1 MKIKLYFFEEFI
13 DLEVGKLYTIII
25 ENRKIL
31 HDFEKYLFNEFEGN
45 NDYLLLMDNNKI
57 IDHKKNIYFLSNFYD
72 MDLNNKK
79 NLLALYKQIKVNH
92 NDELK
97 EMFEQLTSNINDFF
111 EFINF
116 ESEFDLTFDSNI
128 LIDDVLK
135 LGDLRFNNEND
146 SLFNSFISYLEIINN
161 LFNINVFVVEELHKY
176 FSNDDLIKAMNEL
189 KYHGIILINIE
200 KDNNFEGIVDEIR
213 NYIDI
218 DYCTIQWYIIIS

>member
-1 MKIKLYFFEEFI
+1 MKMKLYFFEEFI

-31 HDFEKYLFNEFEGN
+31 YDFEKYLFNEFEGN
-45 NDYLLLMDNNKI
+45 SDYLLLMDNNKI

-97 EMFEQLTSNINDFF
+97 ERFEQLTSNINEFL

-116 ESEFDLTFDSNI
+116 ESVFDLTFDGNI

-146 SLFNSFISYLEIINN
+146 DLFNSFISYLEIINN
-161 LFNINVFVVEELHKY
+161 LFNINVFIVEELHKY
-176 FSNDDLIKAMNEL
+176 FSNDDLIKAINEL
-189 KYHGIILINIE
+189 KYYGIILINIE
-200 KDNNFEGIVDEIR
+200 KDNNFEGFVDEIR

-218 DYCTIQWYIIIS
+218 DYCTIQ

>member
-31 HDFEKYLFNEFEGN
+31 YDFEKYLFNEFEGN
-45 NDYLLLMDNNKI
+45 NSYLLLMDNNKI

-97 EMFEQLTSNINDFF
+97 ERFEQLTSNIN
-111 EFINF
+111 EFLEFMNF
-116 ESEFDLTFDSNI
+116 ESGFDLTFDSNI
-128 LIDDVLK
+128 LMDDVFK

-146 SLFNSFISYLEIINN
+146 SLFNTLISYLEIINN
-161 LFNINVFVVEELHKY
+161 LFNIEVFIVEELHKY
-176 FSNDDLIKAMNEL
+176 FSNDELIKAINEI

-218 DYCTIQWYIIIS
+218 DYCTIQ

>member
-1 MKIKLYFFEEFI
+1 MKIKFYFFEEFI
-13 DLEVGKLYTIII
+13 DLEVGKLYTITI

-97 EMFEQLTSNINDFF
+97 ERFEQLTSNINDFF

-146 SLFNSFISYLEIINN
+146 SLFNSFISYLEIINS

-176 FSNDDLIKAMNEL
+176 FSNDDLFKAINEL
-189 KYHGIILINIE
+189 KYHGIILLNIE

-218 DYCTIQWYIIIS
+218 DYCTIQ

>member
-57 IDHKKNIYFLSNFYD
+57 VDHKKNIYFLSNFYD
-72 MDLNNKK
+72 MDVNNKK

-218 DYCTIQWYIIIS
+218 DYCTIQ

>member
-31 HDFEKYLFNEFEGN
+31 YDFEKYLFNEFEGN
-45 NDYLLLMDNNKI
+45 NSYLLLMDNNKI

-97 EMFEQLTSNINDFF
+97 ERFEQLTSNIN
-111 EFINF
+111 EFLEFMNF
-116 ESEFDLTFDSNI
+116 ESGFDLTFDSNI
-128 LIDDVLK
+128 LMDDVFK

-146 SLFNSFISYLEIINN
+146 SLFNTLISYLEIINN
-161 LFNINVFVVEELHKY
+161 LFNIEVFIVEELHKY
-176 FSNDDLIKAMNEL
+176 FSNDDLIKAINEL
-189 KYHGIILINIE
+189 KYYGIILINIE
-200 KDNNFEGIVDEIR
+200 KDNNFEGFVDEIR

-218 DYCTIQWYIIIS
+218 DYCTIQ

>member
-97 EMFEQLTSNINDFF
+97 EMFEQLTSNIIDFF

-218 DYCTIQWYIIIS
+218 DYCTIQ

>member
-1 MKIKLYFFEEFI
+1 MKMKLYFFEEFI

-31 HDFEKYLFNEFEGN
+31 YDFEKYLFNEFEGN
-45 NDYLLLMDNNKI
+45 SDYLLLMDNNKI

-97 EMFEQLTSNINDFF
+97 ERFEQLTSNINEFL

-116 ESEFDLTFDSNI
+116 DSGFDLTFDSNI
-128 LIDDVLK
+128 LMDDVFK

-146 SLFNSFISYLEIINN
+146 SLFNTLISYLEIINN
-161 LFNINVFVVEELHKY
+161 LFNIEVFIVEELHKY
-176 FSNDDLIKAMNEL
+176 FSNDELIKAINEL

-200 KDNNFEGIVDEIR
+200 KDNNFEGIVVEIR

-218 DYCTIQWYIIIS
+218 DYCTIQ

>member
-1 MKIKLYFFEEFI
+1 MKIKFYFFEEFI
-13 DLEVGKLYTIII
+13 DLEVGKLYTITI

-200 KDNNFEGIVDEIR
+200 KDNNFEVIVDEIR

-218 DYCTIQWYIIIS
+218 DYCTIQ

>member
-31 HDFEKYLFNEFEGN
+31 YDFEKYLFNEFDGN

-57 IDHKKNIYFLSNFYD
+57 IDPKKNIYFLSNFYD

-79 NLLALYKQIKVNH
+79 NLLALYKQIKVNN

-97 EMFEQLTSNINDFF
+97 ERFEQLTSNINEFL

-116 ESEFDLTFDSNI
+116 ESVFDLTFDGNI

-146 SLFNSFISYLEIINN
+146 DLFNSFISYLEIINN
-161 LFNINVFVVEELHKY
+161 LFNINVFIVEELHKY
-176 FSNDDLIKAMNEL
+176 FSNDDLIKAINEL
-189 KYHGIILINIE
+189 KYYGIILINIE
-200 KDNNFEGIVDEIR
+200 KDNNFEGFVDEIR

-218 DYCTIQWYIIIS
+218 DYCTIQ

>member
-1 MKIKLYFFEEFI
+1 MKIYFFEEFI

-31 HDFEKYLFNEFEGN
+31 YDFEKYLINEFDGN

-57 IDHKKNIYFLSNFYD
+57 IDPKKNIYFLSNFYD

-79 NLLALYKQIKVNH
+79 NLLALYKQIKVNN

-97 EMFEQLTSNINDFF
+97 ERFEQLTSNINEFL

-116 ESEFDLTFDSNI
+116 ESVFDLTFDGNI

-146 SLFNSFISYLEIINN
+146 DLFNSFISYLEIINN
-161 LFNINVFVVEELHKY
+161 LFNINVFIVEELHKY
-176 FSNDDLIKAMNEL
+176 FSNDDLIKAINEL
-189 KYHGIILINIE
+189 KYYGIILINIE
-200 KDNNFEGIVDEIR
+200 KDNNFEGTVDEIR

-218 DYCTIQWYIIIS
+218 DYCTIQ

>member
-31 HDFEKYLFNEFEGN
+31 YDFEKYLFNEFEGN
-45 NDYLLLMDNNKI
+45 SDYLLLMDNNKI

-97 EMFEQLTSNINDFF
+97 ERFEQLTSNINKFL

-116 ESEFDLTFDSNI
+116 ESVFDLTFDGNI

-135 LGDLRFNNEND
+135 LGDLKFNNEND
-146 SLFNSFISYLEIINN
+146 SLFNTLISYLEIINN
-161 LFNINVFVVEELHKY
+161 LFNIEVFIVEELHKY
-176 FSNDDLIKAMNEL
+176 FSNDELIKAMNEL

-200 KDNNFEGIVDEIR
+200 KDNNFEGISDEIR

-218 DYCTIQWYIIIS
+218 DYCTIQ

>member
-1 MKIKLYFFEEFI
+1 MKMKLYFFEEFI

-31 HDFEKYLFNEFEGN
+31 YDFEKYIFNEFEGN
-45 NDYLLLMDNNKI
+45 SDYLLLMDNNKI

-97 EMFEQLTSNINDFF
+97 ERFEQLTSNINEFL

-116 ESEFDLTFDSNI
+116 ESVFDLTFDGNI

-146 SLFNSFISYLEIINN
+146 DLFNSFISYLEIINN
-161 LFNINVFVVEELHKY
+161 LFNINVFIVEELHKY
-176 FSNDDLIKAMNEL
+176 FSNDDLIKAINEL
-189 KYHGIILINIE
+189 KYYGIILINIE
-200 KDNNFEGIVDEIR
+200 KDNNFEGFVDEIR

-218 DYCTIQWYIIIS
+218 DYCTIQ

>member
-1 MKIKLYFFEEFI
+1 MKIKFYFFEEFI
-13 DLEVGKLYTIII
+13 DLEVGKLYTITI

-97 EMFEQLTSNINDFF
+97 ERFEQLTSNINDFF

-146 SLFNSFISYLEIINN
+146 SLFNSFISYLEIINS

-218 DYCTIQWYIIIS
+218 DYCTIQ

>member
-1 MKIKLYFFEEFI
+1 MKMKLYFFEEFI

-31 HDFEKYLFNEFEGN
+31 YDFEKYLFNEFEGN
-45 NDYLLLMDNNKI
+45 SDYLLLMDNNKI

-97 EMFEQLTSNINDFF
+97 ERFEQLTSNINEFL

-116 ESEFDLTFDSNI
+116 ESVFDLTFDGNI

-146 SLFNSFISYLEIINN
+146 DLFNSFISYLEIINN
-161 LFNINVFVVEELHKY
+161 LFNINVFIVEELHKY
-176 FSNDDLIKAMNEL
+176 FSNDDLIKAINEL

-218 DYCTIQWYIIIS
+218 DYCTIQ

>member
-1 MKIKLYFFEEFI
+1 MKLKLYFFEEFI

-31 HDFEKYLFNEFEGN
+31 YDFEKYLINEFDGN

-57 IDHKKNIYFLSNFYD
+57 IENKKNIHFLSNFYV

-79 NLLALYKQIKVNH
+79 NLLALYKQIKVNN

-97 EMFEQLTSNINDFF
+97 ERFEQLTSNINEFL

-116 ESEFDLTFDSNI
+116 ESGFDLIFDSNI

-135 LGDLRFNNEND
+135 LGNLRFNMEND
-146 SLFNSFISYLEIINN
+146 NLFNTLISYLEIINK
-161 LFNINVFVVEELHKY
+161 LFNIEVFIVEELHKY
-176 FSNDDLIKAMNEL
+176 FSNDDLIKAINEL

-200 KDNNFEGIVDEIR
+200 KDNNFKGFVDEIR
-213 NYIDI
+213 NYIDM
-218 DYCTIQWYIIIS
+218 DYCTIQ

>member
-97 EMFEQLTSNINDFF
+97 ERFEQLTSNINDFF

-218 DYCTIQWYIIIS
+218 DYCTIQ

>member
-1 MKIKLYFFEEFI
+1 MKMKLYFFEEFI

-31 HDFEKYLFNEFEGN
+31 YDFEKYLFNEFEGN
-45 NDYLLLMDNNKI
+45 SDYLLLIDNNKI
-57 IDHKKNIYFLSNFYD
+57 IDLKKNIYFLSNFYD

-79 NLLALYKQIKVNH
+79 NLLTLYKQIKVNH

-97 EMFEQLTSNINDFF
+97 ERFEQLTSNIN
-111 EFINF
+111 EFLKFMNF
-116 ESEFDLTFDSNI
+116 ESGFDLTFDSNI
-128 LIDDVLK
+128 LMDDVFK
-135 LGDLRFNNEND
+135 LGDLRFNNEKD
-146 SLFNSFISYLEIINN
+146 SLFNTLISYLEMINN
-161 LFNINVFVVEELHKY
+161 LFNIEVFIVEELHKY
-176 FSNDDLIKAMNEL
+176 FSNDELIKAINEL

-218 DYCTIQWYIIIS
+218 DYCTIQ

>member
-45 NDYLLLMDNNKI
+45 SDYLLLMDNNKI

-97 EMFEQLTSNINDFF
+97 EMFEQLTSNIIDFF

-218 DYCTIQWYIIIS
+218 DYCTIQ

>member
-1 MKIKLYFFEEFI
+1 MKIKFYFFEEFI

-97 EMFEQLTSNINDFF
+97 ERFEQLTSNINDFF

-146 SLFNSFISYLEIINN
+146 SLFNSFISYLEIINS

-176 FSNDDLIKAMNEL
+176 FSNDDLFKAINEL
-189 KYHGIILINIE
+189 KYHGIILLNIE

-218 DYCTIQWYIIIS
+218 DYCTIQ

>member
-1 MKIKLYFFEEFI
+1 MKMKIYFFEEFI

-31 HDFEKYLFNEFEGN
+31 YDFEKYLFNEFEGN
-45 NDYLLLMDNNKI
+45 SDYLLLIDNNKI

-97 EMFEQLTSNINDFF
+97 ERFEQLTSNIN
-111 EFINF
+111 EFLEFMNF
-116 ESEFDLTFDSNI
+116 ESGFDLTFDSNI
-128 LIDDVLK
+128 LMDDVFK

-146 SLFNSFISYLEIINN
+146 GLFNTLISYLEIINN
-161 LFNINVFVVEELHKY
+161 LFNIEVFIVEELHKY
-176 FSNDDLIKAMNEL
+176 FSNDELIKVINEL

-218 DYCTIQWYIIIS
+218 DYCTIQ

>member
-31 HDFEKYLFNEFEGN
+31 YDFEKYLFNEFDGN

-57 IDHKKNIYFLSNFYD
+57 IDPKKNIYFLSNFYD

-79 NLLALYKQIKVNH
+79 NLLALYKQIKVNN

-97 EMFEQLTSNINDFF
+97 ERFEQLTSNINEFL

-116 ESEFDLTFDSNI
+116 ESVFDLTFDGNI

-146 SLFNSFISYLEIINN
+146 DLFNSFISYLEIINN
-161 LFNINVFVVEELHKY
+161 LFNINVFIVEELHKY
-176 FSNDDLIKAMNEL
+176 FSNDDLIKAFNEL
-189 KYHGIILINIE
+189 KYYGIILINIE
-200 KDNNFEGIVDEIR
+200 KDNNFEGFVDEIR

-218 DYCTIQWYIIIS
+218 DYCTIQ

>member
-1 MKIKLYFFEEFI
+1 MKMKIYFFEEFI

-31 HDFEKYLFNEFEGN
+31 YDFEKYLFNEFEGN

-97 EMFEQLTSNINDFF
+97 ERFEQLTSNIN
-111 EFINF
+111 EFLEFMNF
-116 ESEFDLTFDSNI
+116 ESGFDLTFDSNI
-128 LIDDVLK
+128 LMDDVFK

-146 SLFNSFISYLEIINN
+146 SLFNTLISYLEIINN
-161 LFNINVFVVEELHKY
+161 LFNIEVFIVEELHKY
-176 FSNDDLIKAMNEL
+176 FSNDELIKAINEL

-218 DYCTIQWYIIIS
+218 DYCTIQ

>member
-31 HDFEKYLFNEFEGN
+31 YDFEKYLFNEFEGN
-45 NDYLLLMDNNKI
+45 NSYLLLMDNNKI

-97 EMFEQLTSNINDFF
+97 ERFEQLTSNINEFL

-116 ESEFDLTFDSNI
+116 ESVFDLTFDGNI

-146 SLFNSFISYLEIINN
+146 SLFNTLISYLEIINN
-161 LFNINVFVVEELHKY
+161 LFNIEVFIVEELHKY
-176 FSNDDLIKAMNEL
+176 FSNDDLIKAINEL
-189 KYHGIILINIE
+189 KYYGIILINIE
-200 KDNNFEGIVDEIR
+200 KDNNFEGFVDEIR

-218 DYCTIQWYIIIS
+218 DYCTIQ

>member
-1 MKIKLYFFEEFI
+1 MKMKLYFFEEFI
-13 DLEVGKLYTIII
+13 DLEVGKLYTITI

-31 HDFEKYLFNEFEGN
+31 HDFEKYLFNEFESN
-45 NDYLLLMDNNKI
+45 NEYLLLMDNNKI
-57 IDHKKNIYFLSNFYD
+57 IDHKKNIHFLSNFYL

-97 EMFEQLTSNINDFF
+97 ERFEQLTSNINDFF

-176 FSNDDLIKAMNEL
+176 FSNDDLFKAINEL
-189 KYHGIILINIE
+189 KYHGIILLNIE

-218 DYCTIQWYIIIS
+218 DYCTIQ

>member
-13 DLEVGKLYTIII
+13 DLEVGRLYTIII
-25 ENRKIL
+25 ENRRIL
-31 HDFEKYLFNEFEGN
+31 YDFEKYLFNEFEGN
-45 NDYLLLMDNNKI
+45 SDYLLLMDNNKI

-97 EMFEQLTSNINDFF
+97 ERFEQLTSNINEFL

-116 ESEFDLTFDSNI
+116 ESGFDLTFDSNI
-128 LIDDVLK
+128 LMDDVFK
-135 LGDLRFNNEND
+135 LVDLRFNNEND
-146 SLFNSFISYLEIINN
+146 SLFNTLISYLEIINN
-161 LFNINVFVVEELHKY
+161 LFNIEVFIVEELHKY
-176 FSNDDLIKAMNEL
+176 FSNDDLIKAINEL

-200 KDNNFEGIVDEIR
+200 KDNNFEGISDEIR

-218 DYCTIQWYIIIS
+218 DYCTIQ

>member
-13 DLEVGKLYTIII
+13 DLEVGKLYTITI

-45 NDYLLLMDNNKI
+45 SDYLLLMNNNKI

-97 EMFEQLTSNINDFF
+97 ERFEQLTSNIN
-111 EFINF
+111 EFLEFMNF
-116 ESEFDLTFDSNI
+116 ESGFDLTFDSNI
-128 LIDDVLK
+128 LMDDVFK

-146 SLFNSFISYLEIINN
+146 SLFNTLISYLEIINN
-161 LFNINVFVVEELHKY
+161 LFNIEVFIVEELHKY
-176 FSNDDLIKAMNEL
+176 FSNDELIKAINEL

-218 DYCTIQWYIIIS
+218 DYCTIQ

>member
-1 MKIKLYFFEEFI
+1 MKIYFFEEFI

-31 HDFEKYLFNEFEGN
+31 YDFEKYLINEFDGN

-57 IDHKKNIYFLSNFYD
+57 IDPKKNIYFLSNFYD

-79 NLLALYKQIKVNH
+79 NLLALYKQIKVNN

-97 EMFEQLTSNINDFF
+97 ERFEQLTSNINEFL

-116 ESEFDLTFDSNI
+116 ESVFDLTFDGNI

-146 SLFNSFISYLEIINN
+146 DLFNSFISYLEIINN
-161 LFNINVFVVEELHKY
+161 LFNINVFIVEELHKY
-176 FSNDDLIKAMNEL
+176 FSNDDLIKAINEL
-189 KYHGIILINIE
+189 KYYGIILINIE
-200 KDNNFEGIVDEIR
+200 KDNNFEGFVDEIR

-218 DYCTIQWYIIIS
+218 DYCTIQ

>member
-31 HDFEKYLFNEFEGN
+31 YDFEKYLFNEFDGN

-79 NLLALYKQIKVNH
+79 NLLALYKQIKVNL

-97 EMFEQLTSNINDFF
+97 ERFEQLTSNINEFL

-116 ESEFDLTFDSNI
+116 DSGFDLTFDSNI
-128 LIDDVLK
+128 LMDDVFK

-146 SLFNSFISYLEIINN
+146 SLFNTLISYLEIINN
-161 LFNINVFVVEELHKY
+161 LFNIEVFIVEELHKY
-176 FSNDDLIKAMNEL
+176 FSNDELIKAMNEL

-200 KDNNFEGIVDEIR
+200 KDNNFECTVDEIR

-218 DYCTIQWYIIIS
+218 DYCTIQ

>member
-1 MKIKLYFFEEFI
+1 MKMKLYFFEEFI
-13 DLEVGKLYTIII
+13 DLEVGKLYTITI

-31 HDFEKYLFNEFEGN
+31 YDFEKYLFNEFEGN
-45 NDYLLLMDNNKI
+45 SDYLLLMDNNKI
-57 IDHKKNIYFLSNFYD
+57 IDLKKNIYFLSNFYD

-79 NLLALYKQIKVNH
+79 NLLTLYKQIKVNH

-97 EMFEQLTSNINDFF
+97 ERFEQLTSNIN
-111 EFINF
+111 EFLKFMNF
-116 ESEFDLTFDSNI
+116 ESGFDLTFDSNI
-128 LIDDVLK
+128 LMDDVFK

-146 SLFNSFISYLEIINN
+146 GLFNTLISYLEIINN
-161 LFNINVFVVEELHKY
+161 LFNIEVFIVEELHKY
-176 FSNDDLIKAMNEL
+176 FSNDELIKAINEL

-218 DYCTIQWYIIIS
+218 DYCTIQ

>member
-1 MKIKLYFFEEFI
+1 MKMKIYFFEEFI

-31 HDFEKYLFNEFEGN
+31 YDFEKYLINEFDGN

-57 IDHKKNIYFLSNFYD
+57 IDPKKNIYFLSNFYD

-79 NLLALYKQIKVNH
+79 NLLALYKQIKVNN

-97 EMFEQLTSNINDFF
+97 ERFEQLTSNINEFL

-116 ESEFDLTFDSNI
+116 ESVFDLTFDGNI

-146 SLFNSFISYLEIINN
+146 DLFNSFISYLEIINN
-161 LFNINVFVVEELHKY
+161 LFNINVFIVEELHKY
-176 FSNDDLIKAMNEL
+176 FSNDDLIKAINEL
-189 KYHGIILINIE
+189 KYYGIILINIE
-200 KDNNFEGIVDEIR
+200 KDNNFEGFVDEIR

-218 DYCTIQWYIIIS
+218 DYCTIQ

>member
-1 MKIKLYFFEEFI
+1 MKMKLYFFEEFI

-31 HDFEKYLFNEFEGN
+31 YDFEKYLFNEFEGN
-45 NDYLLLMDNNKI
+45 SDYLLLMDNNKI
-57 IDHKKNIYFLSNFYD
+57 IDNKKNIYFLSNFYD

-97 EMFEQLTSNINDFF
+97 ERFEQLTSNINEFL

-116 ESEFDLTFDSNI
+116 DSGFDLTFDSNI
-128 LIDDVLK
+128 LMDDVFK

-146 SLFNSFISYLEIINN
+146 SLFNTLISYLEIINN
-161 LFNINVFVVEELHKY
+161 LFNIEVFIVEELHKY
-176 FSNDDLIKAMNEL
+176 FSNDELIKAMNEL

-200 KDNNFEGIVDEIR
+200 KDNNFEGIVVEIR

-218 DYCTIQWYIIIS
+218 DYCTIQ